1 MLSAWEKLL
10 FRVQGEFSVQ
20 CFGGDAEQ
28 LGRLSL
34 VAAGGAERAFDGLTF
49 GFGQRHGRKIAKAH
63 RRRLSGNTAEDLL
76 R

>member
-1 MLSAWEKLL
+1 MLSAWKKLL

-34 VAAGGAERAFDGLTF
+34 VSASGAERAFDGLTF
-49 GFGQRHGRKIAKAH
+49 GFGQRHGRKIG
-63 RRRLSGNTAEDLL
+63 RLIDDVCQTILL
-76 R
+76 KIFCA